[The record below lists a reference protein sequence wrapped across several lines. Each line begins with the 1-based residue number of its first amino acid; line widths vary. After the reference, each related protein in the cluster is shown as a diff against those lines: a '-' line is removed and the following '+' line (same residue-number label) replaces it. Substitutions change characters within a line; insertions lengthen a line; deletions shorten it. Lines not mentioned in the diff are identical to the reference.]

1 LSSWTPAR
9 DSAAGNST
17 SLKLAARL
25 QAAPQTEPEKSAG
38 SNQFRSGAP
47 LDAVGGLNAPA
58 ERVKDRDGSGRG
70 VSEHDPG
77 KWKPVFGKDHQIAMP
92 LVSEKPILTVRAELG
107 GIQKLGATPYG
118 ERRIINI
125 LGGAVEGPRLKGRI
139 LPGGADWQIVRADG
153 VVDLR
158 ARYTVETE
166 SGGLILVNSEGYRHG
181 PPEVMAALARDE
193 TVDPA
198 RYYFRAVM
206 KFETADPAAA
216 WLNRIL
222 ALASGR
228 RENRAVRLDV
238 YEVL

>member
-1 LSSWTPAR
+1 MPPQFEFLMHI
-9 DSAAGNST
+9 AADVGEI
-17 SLKLAARL
+17 
-25 QAAPQTEPEKSAG
+25 QTMG
-38 SNQFRSGAP
+38 GGP
-47 LDAVGGLNAPA
+47 L
-58 ERVKDRDGSGRG
+58 
-70 VSEHDPG
+70 
-77 KWKPVFGKDHQIAMP
+77 
-92 LVSEKPILTVRAELG
+92 
-107 GIQKLGATPYG
+107 G
-118 ERRIINI
+118 ERRVVAIT
-125 LGGAVEGPRLKGRI
+125 GGRFEGPRMKGEI
-139 LPGGADWQIVRADG
+139 VPGGADWQIVRADG

-166 SGGLILVNSEGYRHG
+166 GGGLILVNSEGYRHG

-222 ALASGR
+222 ALASGS